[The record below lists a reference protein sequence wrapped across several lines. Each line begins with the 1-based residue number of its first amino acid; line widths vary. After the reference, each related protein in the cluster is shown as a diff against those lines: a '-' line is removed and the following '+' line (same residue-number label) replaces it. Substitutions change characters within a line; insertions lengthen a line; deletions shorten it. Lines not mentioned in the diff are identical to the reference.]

1 MNGPPA
7 RGAQTGR
14 NGARRDARRPPRR
27 VRRGPFSSL
36 TRRILAINILALGI
50 VVVGLLYLD
59 DYRQGL
65 IDAKAAALATQGKII
80 AAALG
85 ETVVVGD
92 AEGVYVI
99 DVEAARQLLIRLVL
113 PTGRR
118 ARLFAADGR
127 LVADSRRLTVT
138 GGEVQAEAL
147 PPPDDGPT
155 LRRIEA
161 VYQWIFEWLPPREAL
176 ERYVEA
182 ENQSADDYREVRQ
195 ALVGDSAWSLRD
207 GGELG
212 VQLIVAVPVQRFKL
226 VQGALLLS
234 TSIADVEESLREVR
248 IAILELFAI
257 GLGITVLLSLYLAGT
272 IARPIH
278 RLAEAAEAVRHGHGG
293 ADDIPDFSARGD
305 EIGDLSRSLADMTRE
320 LSDRLDEIERF
331 AADVAHEIKN
341 PLTSMTSAL
350 ESLARI
356 EDPERRQKLL
366 AIMRDD
372 VRRLDRLISDISD
385 ASRLDA
391 ELARAEIAPVDIG
404 RMMAAL
410 VELHRETAKP
420 GDPAVELEPGDDG
433 ALIVAGDERRI
444 AQLFENLIGNARS
457 FSPPGGVIRLAARRH
472 EIDGVAVVEVTVEDD
487 GPGLP
492 EGRLEAIFERFYT
505 ERPPG
510 ETFGIHSGLGLSIS
524 KQIVEAHDGVIFAE
538 NRGAAGG
545 QVAGARFVVR
555 FPV

>member
-14 NGARRDARRPPRR
+14 NGARRDAHRPPRR

-99 DVEAARQLLIRLVL
+99 DVDAARQLLIRLVL

-147 PPPDDGPT
+147 PLPDDGPT

-195 ALVGDSAWSLRD
+195 ALVGDGAWSLRD

-248 IAILELFAI
+248 IAILELFAV

-350 ESLARI
+350 ESLARL

-420 GDPAVELEPGDDG
+420 GDPAIELEPGDDG

-472 EIDGVAVVEVTVEDD
+472 EVDGVAVVEVTVEDD

-555 FPV
+555 LPV

>member
-195 ALVGDSAWSLRD
+195 ALAGDGAWSLRD

-248 IAILELFAI
+248 ITILELFAV

>member
-7 RGAQTGR
+7 R
-14 NGARRDARRPPRR
+14 DAHRPPRR

-36 TRRILAINILALGI
+36 TRRILAINVLALGV

-65 IDAKAAALATQGKII
+65 IDAKAAALTTQGRII

-99 DVEAARQLLIRLVL
+99 DIDAARQLLSRLVL

-118 ARLFAADGR
+118 ARLFAGDGR
-127 LVADSRRLTVT
+127 LIADSRRLTVT

-147 PPPDDGPT
+147 PPPDDGPA

-161 VYQWIFEWLPPREAL
+161 IYQWIFERLPPREAL

-195 ALVGDSAWSLRD
+195 ALLGDSAWSLRD

-234 TSIADVEESLREVR
+234 TAIADVEESLREVR

-278 RLAEAAEAVRHGHGG
+278 RLAEAAEAVRHGHGS

-320 LSDRLDEIERF
+320 LSDRLVEIERF

-350 ESLARI
+350 ETLAHI
-356 EDPERRQKLL
+356 EDPERRHKLL

-420 GDPAVELEPGDDG
+420 GEPAVELAPGDDG
-433 ALIVAGDERRI
+433 ALIVEGDERRI

-457 FSPPGGVIRLAARRH
+457 FSPPGGVIRLAARRY
-472 EIDGVAVVEVTVEDD
+472 EVDGAAVVEVTVEDD

-524 KQIVEAHDGVIFAE
+524 KQIVEAHNGVIFAE
-538 NRGAAGG
+538 NRGADGG
-545 QVAGARFVVR
+545 PTTGARFVVR
-555 FPV
+555 LPV

>member
-1 MNGPPA
+1 MNRSPA

-14 NGARRDARRPPRR
+14 DGARRDAHRPPRR

-36 TRRILAINILALGI
+36 TRRILAINVAALGI

-99 DVEAARQLLIRLVL
+99 DVDAARQLLIRLVL

-118 ARLFAADGR
+118 ARLFAANGR
-127 LVADSRRLTVT
+127 LVADSRQLTVT

-161 VYQWIFEWLPPREAL
+161 VYEWIFERLPPREAL

-195 ALVGDSAWSLRD
+195 ALAGDGAWSLRD

-234 TSIADVEESLREVR
+234 TAIADVEESLREVR
-248 IAILELFAI
+248 IAILELFAV

-293 ADDIPDFSARGD
+293 ADGIPDFSARGD

-320 LSDRLDEIERF
+320 LSDRLVEIERF

-350 ESLARI
+350 ELLARL

-404 RMMAAL
+404 HMMAAL
-410 VELHRETAKP
+410 VEVHRETAKP
-420 GDPAVELEPGDDG
+420 GDPAVELAPGDDG
-433 ALIVAGDERRI
+433 ALIVEGDERRI
-444 AQLFENLIGNARS
+444 AQLFKNLISNARS

-472 EIDGVAVVEVTVEDD
+472 EVGGTAVVEVTVEDD

-492 EGRLEAIFERFYT
+492 EGQLEAIFERFYT

-524 KQIVEAHDGVIFAE
+524 KRIVEAHDGVIFAE
-538 NRGAAGG
+538 NRGDDGG
-545 QVAGARFVVR
+545 QTAGARFVVR
-555 FPV
+555 LPV

>member
-1 MNGPPA
+1 MNRSPA

-14 NGARRDARRPPRR
+14 DGARRDAHRPPRR

-36 TRRILAINILALGI
+36 TRRILAINVAALGI

-99 DVEAARQLLIRLVL
+99 DVDAARQLLIRLVL

-118 ARLFAADGR
+118 ARLFAANGR
-127 LVADSRRLTVT
+127 LVADSRQLTVT

-161 VYQWIFEWLPPREAL
+161 VYEWIFERLPPREAL

-195 ALVGDSAWSLRD
+195 ALAGDGAWSLRD

-234 TSIADVEESLREVR
+234 TAIADVEESLREVR
-248 IAILELFAI
+248 IAILELFAV

-293 ADDIPDFSARGD
+293 ADRIPDFSARGD

-320 LSDRLDEIERF
+320 LSDRLVEIERF

-350 ESLARI
+350 ESLARL
-356 EDPERRQKLL
+356 EDPEQRQKLL

-404 RMMAAL
+404 HMMAAL
-410 VELHRETAKP
+410 VEVHRETAKP
-420 GDPAVELEPGDDG
+420 GDPAVELAPGDDG
-433 ALIVAGDERRI
+433 ALIVEGDERRI
-444 AQLFENLIGNARS
+444 AQLFENLISNARS

-472 EIDGVAVVEVTVEDD
+472 EVGGTAVVEVTVEDD

-492 EGRLEAIFERFYT
+492 EGQLEAIFERFYT

-524 KQIVEAHDGVIFAE
+524 KRIVEAHDGVIFAE
-538 NRGAAGG
+538 NRGDDGG
-545 QVAGARFVVR
+545 QTAGARFVVR
-555 FPV
+555 LPV

>member
-7 RGAQTGR
+7 RGVQTGR

-99 DVEAARQLLIRLVL
+99 DVDAARQLLIRLVL

-147 PPPDDGPT
+147 PLPDDGPT

-195 ALVGDSAWSLRD
+195 ALAGDSAWSLRD

-248 IAILELFAI
+248 IAILELFAV

-320 LSDRLDEIERF
+320 LSDRLVEIERF

-356 EDPERRQKLL
+356 EDPERRHKLL

-420 GDPAVELEPGDDG
+420 GDPAVELEPGDNE

-472 EIDGVAVVEVTVEDD
+472 EVDGVAVVEVTVEDD

-555 FPV
+555 LPV

>member
-161 VYQWIFEWLPPREAL
+161 VYEWIFEWLPPREAL

-248 IAILELFAI
+248 ITILELFAV

>member
-127 LVADSRRLTVT
+127 LVADSRRLTAT

-161 VYQWIFEWLPPREAL
+161 VYEWIFEWLPPREAL

>member
-1 MNGPPA
+1 MNRSPA

-14 NGARRDARRPPRR
+14 DGARRDAHRPPRR

-36 TRRILAINILALGI
+36 TRRILAINVAALGI

-99 DVEAARQLLIRLVL
+99 DVDAARQLLIRLVL

-118 ARLFAADGR
+118 ARLFAANGR
-127 LVADSRRLTVT
+127 LVADSRQLTVT

-161 VYQWIFEWLPPREAL
+161 VYEWIFERLPPREAL

-195 ALVGDSAWSLRD
+195 ALAGDGAWSLCD

-234 TSIADVEESLREVR
+234 TAIADVEESLREVR
-248 IAILELFAI
+248 IAILELFAV

-293 ADDIPDFSARGD
+293 ADGIPDFSARGD

-320 LSDRLDEIERF
+320 LSDRLVEIERF

-350 ESLARI
+350 ESLARL

-404 RMMAAL
+404 HMMAAL
-410 VELHRETAKP
+410 VEVHRETAKP
-420 GDPAVELEPGDDG
+420 GDPAVELAPGDDG
-433 ALIVAGDERRI
+433 ALIVEGDERRI
-444 AQLFENLIGNARS
+444 AQLFKNLISNARS

-472 EIDGVAVVEVTVEDD
+472 EVGGTAVVEVTVEDD

-492 EGRLEAIFERFYT
+492 EGQLEAIFERFYT

-524 KQIVEAHDGVIFAE
+524 KRIVEAHDGVIFAE
-538 NRGAAGG
+538 NRGDDGG
-545 QVAGARFVVR
+545 QTAGARFVVR
-555 FPV
+555 LPV

>member
-195 ALVGDSAWSLRD
+195 ALAGDGAWSLRD

-248 IAILELFAI
+248 ITILELFAV

-545 QVAGARFVVR
+545 QVAGARFVGR

>member
-99 DVEAARQLLIRLVL
+99 DVDAARQLLIRLVL

-248 IAILELFAI
+248 IAIFELFAV

-350 ESLARI
+350 ESLTRI
-356 EDPERRQKLL
+356 EDPERRRKLL

-391 ELARAEIAPVDIG
+391 ELARAEAAPVDVG
-404 RMMAAL
+404 ALLAAL
-410 VELHRETAKP
+410 VEVQRATA
-420 GDPAVELEPGDDG
+420 GGGAALSLAFEDGDDLVVSG
-433 ALIVAGDERRI
+433 IEGRL
-444 AQLFENLIGNARS
+444 AQVFENLVANART
-457 FSPPGGVIRLAARRH
+457 FSPPGGAIAIAARRDADW
-472 EIDGVAVVEVTVEDD
+472 IEVTVEDD
-487 GPGLP
+487 GPGIPPGKLA
-492 EGRLEAIFERFYT
+492 AIFERFYSD
-505 ERPPG
+505 RPAG
-510 ETFGIHSGLGLSIS
+510 EKFGTHSGLGLSIS
-524 KQIVEAHDGVIFAE
+524 KQIVEAHGGVIFAE
-538 NRGAAGG
+538 NRSDDADRPSGHP
-545 QVAGARFVVR
+545 AGARFVVR
-555 FPV
+555 LPA